1 MDLKRFATRALYATL
16 MTGGLTLL
24 GAGVAHAAETGG
36 DDGIASGT
44 QTGISIDLPIT
55 LAGNGLSVLGDS
67 SSSGAETAT
76 GGDAQAA
83 SEAAEPPATSGDDGV
98 GSGTQAL
105 VDVSIPVTLGGNAIS
120 VLGDSASEGAST
132 ATATTDTEG
141 AAAGGGEPSGT
152 SGDDAVLGGTQ
163 VLPDVTLPVT
173 VGGNAISVLGDSSST
188 GSNSTVDGPGDAA
201 TGGATTGGSE
211 AVLGGTQVLPDVT
224 LPVTVGGNAV
234 SIVGDASST
243 GSNSTVDGPGDA
255 ATGGATTGGSEA
267 VLGGT
272 QVLPDVTLP
281 VTVGGNAVSIV
292 GDSSSTGSN
301 STVDGPGD
309 AATGGATTGGSDG
322 VLGGTQLIP
331 VVDVPITIGG
341 NAISVLGD
349 SETEAPTTV
358 VVPAEPTQPGTPVE
372 PGTPVDPGTPTD
384 PVGPSTPAE
393 PIVPGSTTNPGAT
406 ASTASVAGI
415 GELTVIA
422 AARKGVLASTGSE
435 TAALGVAGGL
445 VLLAGLLLVG
455 FRRFAARN

>member
-234 SIVGDASST
+234 SIVGD
-243 GSNSTVDGPGDA
+243 
-255 ATGGATTGGSEA
+255 
-267 VLGGT
+267 
-272 QVLPDVTLP
+272 
-281 VTVGGNAVSIV
+281 
-292 GDSSSTGSN
+292 SSSTGSN